1 MRFLRPLTWML
12 VVALVNA
19 VAAAYPSLPTSIPM
33 SIDVNG
39 QGKGFAP
46 RSPLMWGLPLG
57 IGLLTM
63 IGLEVL
69 RARLP
74 QKPELFNFPGKEQ
87 LLKLPHEYRTGAVVR
102 MQQFM
107 DIMNLQLVFIFA
119 LVQFMIWRSARGEQS
134 GGLAIATL
142 VFPLFMLVAV
152 GLFLNVIQ
160 SEVDAAQRRYDSRR
174 NPLQS

>member
-1 MRFLRPLTWML
+1 VRFLRPLTWIL
-12 VVALVNA
+12 AIALVIA
-19 VAAAYPSLPTSIPM
+19 VVVAYPSLPTSIPQ

-39 QGKGFAP
+39 QGKGFTP
-46 RSPLMWGLPLG
+46 RSPFTCRLPMC
-57 IGLLTM
+57 IGLITL

-69 RARLP
+69 RVRLP
-74 QKPELFNFPGKEQ
+74 KKPELFNFPGKEQ
-87 LLKLPHEYRTGAVVR
+87 LLKLPSEYRTGAVVR

-107 DIMNLQLVFIFA
+107 DVMNLQLVITFGM
-119 LVQFMIWRSARGEQS
+119 VQLMIWRGARGESS
-134 GGLAIATL
+134 GGLSIATL
-142 VFPLFMLVAV
+142 VFPMFMLIAI

>member
-1 MRFLRPLTWML
+1 MRFLRPLTWIL
-12 VVALVNA
+12 AVALVIA

-46 RSPLMWGLPLG
+46 RSPLMGGLPLSM
-57 IGLLTM
+57 GLATM

-87 LLKLPHEYRTGAVVR
+87 LLKLPSEYRTGAVVR

-107 DIMNLQLVFIFA
+107 DVMNLQLVFTFGM
-119 LVQFMIWRSARGEQS
+119 VQLMIWRGARGESS
-134 GGLAIATL
+134 GGLTIATL
-142 VFPLFMLVAV
+142 VFPMLMLVAI